1 MEGYDVIT
9 SDECKLGHVVGTIGD
24 NVVVEHGTL
33 RKSKHL
39 VPKAFAHVD
48 EGARVVRLTIPKDIV
63 EESPKLNGDEH
74 DEHAA
79 AVYYGLAEGEPAP
92 ETEGY
97 GELLPDDPAETAE
110 DDARRAGIPTATEE
124 RLDVRTGGDPA
135 LEQGTTSPGLLGSRT
150 PKG

>member
-1 MEGYDVIT
+1 VEGYSVIT
-9 SDECKLGHVVGTIGD
+9 SDECKLGHVVGTRGD
-24 NVVVEHGTL
+24 YVVVEHGTL

-39 VPKAFAHVD
+39 VPKTFAHAD
-48 EGARVVRLTIPKDIV
+48 EGEQVVRLTISKEIV
-63 EESPKLNGDEH
+63 EESPKLNGGEPDER
-74 DEHAA
+74 
-79 AVYYGLAEGEPAP
+79 AVAMHYGLAEGEPAP

-97 GELLPDDPAETAE
+97 GDLLPDDPAETAE

-124 RLDVRTGGDPA
+124 RLDVQTGDDPA

>member
-9 SDECKLGHVVGTIGD
+9 SDECKLGHVVGTRGD
-24 NVVVEHGTL
+24 YVVIEHGTL

-39 VPKAFAHVD
+39 VPKTFAHAD
-48 EGARVVRLTIPKDIV
+48 DGERVVRLTVSKEIV
-63 EESPKLNGDEH
+63 EKSPKANGNEQDEQ
-74 DEHAA
+74 AA
-79 AVYYGLAEGEPAP
+79 AVHYGLAEGEPAP